1 MRPAV
6 QKILQT
12 LLDLQ
17 GVDVRLHEVR
27 ARLATLPKKTAEID
41 ARVAAARAALEQSKA
56 AQLNTIKER
65 KKYELDVEQWKE
77 RVRKYRDQTSQVK
90 TNEAYKALQHEVETA
105 EGEISKAEDRLL
117 EQMVNAEEY
126 DRRVKASE
134 KDLKEVEDA
143 ARGQRA
149 KVDAEKAAAEK
160 DIAVLEAERAR
171 AVAGIPENLLDH
183 YDRIVRKHN
192 GVALAEVRDS
202 KCGACGMIVRPHVLQ
217 EMRRAREGDELF
229 HCETCTRIL
238 YYIEADQP
246 GAPAS
251 DPAQQASASAAA
263 GEC

>member
-1 MRPAV
+1 MPAAV
-6 QKILQT
+6 QRILQT

-17 GVDVRLHEVR
+17 AVDIRLLEVR
-27 ARLATLPKKTAEID
+27 SRLAALPKKTAEVD
-41 ARVAAARAALEQSKA
+41 ARVAAAKAAVEQSKA
-56 AQLNTIKER
+56 SQLSTVKER

-90 TNEAYKALQHEVETA
+90 TNEAYKALQHEVEMA
-105 EGEISKAEDRLL
+105 EAEIAKAEDRLL

-149 KVDAEKAAAEK
+149 KIDAEKATEEK
-160 DIAVLEAERAR
+160 EIAGLEAERAR

-192 GVALAEVRDS
+192 GIALAEVRNE
-202 KCGACGMIVRPHVLQ
+202 KCSACGMIVRPHVIQ
-217 EMRRAREGDELF
+217 EMRRAKGDDELF

-238 YYIEADQP
+238 YYVEESEPA
-246 GAPAS
+246 APPS
-251 DPAQQASASAAA
+251 AQQSASAAA
-263 GEC
+263 HGEC